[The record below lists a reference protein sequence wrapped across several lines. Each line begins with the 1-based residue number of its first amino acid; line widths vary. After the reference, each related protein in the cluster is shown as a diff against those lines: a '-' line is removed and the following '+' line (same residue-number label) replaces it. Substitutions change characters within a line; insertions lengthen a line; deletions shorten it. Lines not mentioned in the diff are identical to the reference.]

1 MSLGPCVDPRV
12 VHQIMRPG
20 PTAATLLVFLAA
32 PALAL
37 TSGVRV
43 DALLVSRGLCSNRAS
58 AKEAVKN
65 GLVTTRSGAVV
76 RKASTTLDPN
86 AALFIGSVVPSEAP
100 LDSPPPGLELEPA
113 VAAAA
118 AAAAAAAVGGAP
130 EGELELAAG
139 SPDAVHQ
146 KRRSTAASR
155 AAQFRN
161 TRENGAPVSGAN
173 DNGLQGRHKKRAAA
187 VAGAP
192 KRYSK
197 KNKRGTA
204 D

>member
-1 MSLGPCVDPRV
+1 
-12 VHQIMRPG
+12 MRPG
-20 PTAATLLVFLAA
+20 PTAATLLVILAA

-113 VAAAA
+113 VAAAVAAA

-173 DNGLQGRHKKRAAA
+173 DNGLQGRHKKRAA